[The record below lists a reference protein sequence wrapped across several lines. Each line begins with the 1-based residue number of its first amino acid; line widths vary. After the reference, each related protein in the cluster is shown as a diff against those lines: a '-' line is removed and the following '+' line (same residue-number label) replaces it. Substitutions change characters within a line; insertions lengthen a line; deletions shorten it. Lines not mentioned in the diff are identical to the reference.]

1 MEKLK
6 VSIEL
11 EESWNRED
19 FRLFTKKLAQSESID
34 LYIIT
39 TVSDEDY
46 IDAAQAYLNLEN
58 SHVIEVATDALKLNE
73 IDDNGIR
80 IHLDNDPD
88 FAITLFDTIGRVGI
102 YVSQRWDY
110 YNSQLK
116 YVTDFDF
123 RINEII
129 DAQEDC

>member
-1 MEKLK
+1 MDKLK

-19 FRLFTKKLAQSESID
+19 FRLFSKQLAQNESIE

-39 TVSDEDY
+39 TVDDED
-46 IDAAQAYLNLEN
+46 IVDAAQAYLDLED
-58 SHVIEVATDALKLNE
+58 SHVIEVATDALKLDE
-73 IDDNGIR
+73 IEDKAVR

-88 FAITLFDTIGRVGI
+88 FANTLYDTIGRVGV

-110 YNSQLK
+110 YNSQLR

-123 RINEII
+123 RVKQII